1 MTVWITFVLAGI
13 GTYFIRLSGIAL
25 LRDPERLPP
34 AVRRAL
40 RMIAPAAMGAIIANS
55 LFIDG
60 DGWRAPGAWYVAA
73 VAGAAMALWRRS
85 MAWSLVVGLAVFA
98 IARASGL

>member
-1 MTVWITFVLAGI
+1 MTVWVTFVLAGI

-34 AVRRAL
+34 AARRAL

-55 LFIDG
+55 LFLDAE
-60 DGWRAPGAWYVAA
+60 GWRTFGAWHIAA
-73 VAGAAMALWRRS
+73 VAGAAMGLWRRS
-85 MAWSLVVGLAVFA
+85 MGWSLIAGLGVFA
-98 IARASGL
+98 LARAAGL